1 MTAAW
6 LLIGGL
12 IGGQIGLQVDGSFVG
27 IISYVIAGLIVFF
40 PLGILLAP
48 FSDRAAQSVICAGWG
63 MLMGLWSTS
72 WHEPQVPSDAVG
84 LCGVIGGLTGA
95 TCWPCLRGVL
105 AFVSQLSRLA
115 GKLAFDSVPRAR
127 QP

>member
-12 IGGQIGLQVDGSFVG
+12 IGGQMGLQIDGSFV
-27 IISYVIAGLIVFF
+27 VIVSHVLAGWIVFF

-48 FSDRAAQSVICAGWG
+48 FSDRATQSVICAGWG
-63 MLMGLWSTS
+63 MLLGLLGRFWYGP
-72 WHEPQVPSDAVG
+72 EVPGDAIG

-105 AFVSQLSRLA
+105 VFVSQLSRMA
-115 GKLAFDSVPRAR
+115 GRAVPGA
-127 QP
+127 